1 MENAL
6 RFPYLAKTV
15 SRVPEK
21 SEFAISFAYVRL
33 LLFSVIVRQHT

>member
-21 SEFAISFAYVRL
+21 SEVAISLLMCGF